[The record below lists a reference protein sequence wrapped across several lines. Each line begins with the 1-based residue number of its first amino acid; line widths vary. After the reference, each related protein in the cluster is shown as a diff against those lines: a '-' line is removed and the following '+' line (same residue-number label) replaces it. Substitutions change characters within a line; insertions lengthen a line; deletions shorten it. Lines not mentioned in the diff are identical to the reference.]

1 MDLSKHRGDFAVYLP
16 AISGFY
22 TELLGRCK
30 HIEGYI
36 PDGRIPEGFE
46 HGFEGLNFLDADKGY
61 FKYNMGLY
69 SAGHAYLDM
78 EKSKKLEYII
88 QDRDRDNTM
97 ILGDSGGFQ
106 IGKGVIKF
114 DWENFF
120 EKPGDP
126 GYKGDADKTRHK
138 ILNWLEHTA
147 DWSMTLDVP
156 SWASKP
162 ELRERTGLKDFDE
175 CLKCTLHNNDFFV
188 QHRQGKTKFLNVLQG
203 THWEDASIWYDAVK
217 DYPFEGWA
225 MGGNHMRDMK
235 MCLKR
240 LIVMRDDGNIE
251 GKDWIHYLG
260 TSKLDWAVMFTIIQR
275 ELRKI
280 NPNITISFDSAS
292 PFISSAN
299 GLVYSQTILSADR
312 QSYLMDKCFDN
323 KLNNENIGDLPF
335 PFESPVGLRTKVKDV
350 NWYKPGM
357 LNKIGKE
364 GKTSWDSFTYGIL
377 MIHNVYMHI
386 RAVQRAN
393 QLAVIET
400 QEYQPDW
407 RNWERVKRSDKSK
420 EFSQWVPRNILYFNT
435 FVQELFASEDP
446 HGLLDEATLFLE
458 ALNNNPHKDGNNKLF
473 QSLFEEEVTE
483 ADDNSFDENDEVLA
497 NLEAEFKNA

>member
-1 MDLSKHRGDFAVYLP
+1 
-16 AISGFY
+16 
-22 TELLGRCK
+22 
-30 HIEGYI
+30 
-36 PDGRIPEGFE
+36 
-46 HGFEGLNFLDADKGY
+46 
-61 FKYNMGLY
+61 MG
-69 SAGHAYLDM
+69 
-78 EKSKKLEYII
+78 K
-88 QDRDRDNTM
+88 
-97 ILGDSGGFQ
+97 
-106 IGKGVIKF
+106 
-114 DWENFF
+114 
-120 EKPGDP
+120 
-126 GYKGDADKTRHK
+126 
-138 ILNWLEHTA
+138 
-147 DWSMTLDVP
+147 
-156 SWASKP
+156 KP

-393 QLAVIET
+393 QLALIET